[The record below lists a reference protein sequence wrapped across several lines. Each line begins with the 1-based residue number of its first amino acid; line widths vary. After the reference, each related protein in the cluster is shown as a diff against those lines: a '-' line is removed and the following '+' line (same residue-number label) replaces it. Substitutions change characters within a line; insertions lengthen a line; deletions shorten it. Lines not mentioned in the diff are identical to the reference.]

1 MSVITSVTQTPSAV
15 QDTAVYQKP
24 AESKPA
30 ESKPQPTVLDTVQ
43 ISTSAKAVL
52 QEATET
58 AAQTAQE
65 AQKGDR
71 QAQRLQERRAAQESL
86 INPNS

>member
-1 MSVITSVTQTPSAV
+1 MSAITSVTQIPPAV
-15 QDTAVYQKP
+15 QDPSVYQKP
-24 AESKPA
+24 AESKPTEPKA
-30 ESKPQPTVLDTVQ
+30 QPTVLDTVQ

-65 AQKGDR
+65 ALKGDR
-71 QAQRLQERRAAQESL
+71 QALRLQEKRAAQESL
-86 INPNS
+86 INPNT

>member
-1 MSVITSVTQTPSAV
+1 MSAITSVTQTPPAV
-15 QDTAVYQKP
+15 QDTPVYQKP
-24 AESKPA
+24 T

-71 QAQRLQERRAAQESL
+71 QAQRLQEKRAAQESVV
-86 INPNS
+86 NPNA